1 MTEQNILVGNSQT
14 LIDINEDKNEFE
26 ATVVMRSER
35 PVLFTIVDQTYLDNN
50 PEPQFEVGTNMN
62 RSFQIKNKPFQNY
75 YLVLRSSDGSP
86 VKVNVKVHLTD
97 LNDTNV
103 TPISSLNEDR
113 TRQQLVERRMAMDQ
127 NDIED
132 NLYYP
137 NSGNNMVLYIFLIL
151 IFVLVVVYVL
161 KKC

>member
-1 MTEQNILVGNSQT
+1 MSEQNILVGNSQT

-86 VKVNVKVHLTD
+86 VKVYVKVHLTD

-113 TRQQLVERRMAMDQ
+113 TRQQLVEKRMAMEQ
-127 NDIED
+127 KDIEE

-137 NSGNNMVLYIFLIL
+137 DGGNNMVLYIFLIL
-151 IFVLVVVYVL
+151 ILVLVVVYVL